1 MEATEPCFERSGLLT
16 IDVQNDF
23 TRQEGQPG
31 TLSKR
36 QVLPAMAR
44 LVQAYRS
51 SGRPIVHIVRLY
63 RPDGS
68 NADLCRRSLICE
80 GKQVVVPGSAG
91 SQLVAEI
98 RPRDD
103 ALLEPG
109 LLLRGGIQTLAPGE
123 EVIYKPRWGAFY
135 ATPLEEHLRSLGLDS
150 LTICGFNFPNCPRA
164 SIYEAS
170 ERDYRLVLA
179 ADGVTGLYETGMQEL
194 LDIGV
199 RLLDV
204 ETIANL
210 LPAG

>member
-1 MEATEPCFERSGLLT
+1 
-16 IDVQNDF
+16 
-23 TRQEGQPG
+23 
-31 TLSKR
+31 
-36 QVLPAMAR
+36 
-44 LVQAYRS
+44 
-51 SGRPIVHIVRLY
+51 
-63 RPDGS
+63 
-68 NADLCRRSLICE
+68 LICE

-103 ALLEPG
+103 ALLEPE

-135 ATPLEEHLRSLGLDS
+135 ATPLEEHLRSLGIDS

-179 ADGVTGLYETGMQEL
+179 ADAITGLYEKGMQEL
-194 LDIGV
+194 SDIGV